1 MDYVIRFTGE
11 QHAQL
16 KAHLFPHDGME
27 AVALAL
33 CGRLAGGER
42 HVFAARKIVLI
53 PNDQCERRPDSI
65 TWPTRYADALVQ
77 EAMKRGMA
85 IVKVHSHPGDYDR
98 FSEWDDRSD
107 ASFFRSVSD
116 MLDDGQPHASVVM
129 IPAGGGRMFARVV
142 TEGGQFQPVHLV
154 SVVGDD
160 LHQWYSDSGA
170 YGLPEFVRRHAQ
182 AFGSGTAERLRRMII
197 AVVGCSGTGSP
208 LVEQLV
214 RLGVGHLI
222 LIDPDRAEWK
232 NLNRIYMSKARHANV
247 RRLKVEMMAEEI
259 GDIGVGTRVTILPV
273 DLRTPEAVRAVA
285 AADVAFGGMDSV
297 AGRDLLG
304 RLTTFYVM
312 PYIDMGVRLHP
323 LPEGGIDQIT
333 GAVHYLQP
341 GRSSLK
347 SRGVYTSE
355 EITAELLKREDPAQY
370 ARRLAEKYI
379 VGVPEDRPAVISVN
393 TLVAAM
399 AMNELLAR
407 IHPYRNEPNDRFA
420 AQRIALHEG
429 HTFRDSESSLPVCPV
444 LSKEVGRGTVAPL
457 LDLPELTER
466 KGAA

>member
-1 MDYVIRFTGE
+1 MEYVIRLTRE
-11 QHAQL
+11 QHVQL
-16 KAHLFPHDGME
+16 KAHLFPSDGME
-27 AVALAL
+27 AVALVL

-42 HVFAARKIVLI
+42 HIFTARKIVSI
-53 PNDQCERRPDSI
+53 PYNQCDRNPASI
-65 TWPTRYADALVQ
+65 TWPTHFADGLMQ

-85 IVKVHSHPGDYDR
+85 IVKVHSHPGGYDR

-107 ASFFRSVSD
+107 KSFFRSVCD
-116 MLDDGQPHASVVM
+116 MLDDGQPHASAVM
-129 IPAGGGRMFARVV
+129 IPADDGRMFGRVV
-142 TEGGQFQPVHLV
+142 TAKGEFQPITLI

-160 LHQWYSDSGA
+160 LLQWYSVCGA

-182 AFGSGTAERLRRMII
+182 AFGSGTAELLRRMII

-232 NLNRIYMSKARHANV
+232 NLNRIYMCRARHANV
-247 RRLKVEMMAEEI
+247 RKLKVEMLAEEI
-259 GDIGVGTRVTILPV
+259 GDIGVGTRVTVLPV
-273 DLRTPEAVRAVA
+273 DLRTREAVRAVA
-285 AADVAFGGMDSV
+285 AADLAFGGMDSV
-297 AGRDLLG
+297 AGRDLLN

-312 PYIDMGVRLHP
+312 PYIDMGVRLRP
-323 LPEGGIDQIT
+323 LPQGGIDQIT

-355 EITAELLKREDPAQY
+355 EVTAELLKREDPPEY

-379 VGVPEDRPAVISVN
+379 IGVPEDRPAVISVN
-393 TLVAAM
+393 TLVAAT
-399 AMNELLAR
+399 AVNELLAR

-420 AQRIALHEG
+420 VQRLALHEG
-429 HTFRDSESSLPVCPV
+429 HTFRDSESNLPACPV
-444 LSKEVGRGTVAPL
+444 LSREVGRGTVAPL
-457 LDLPELTER
+457 LDVPELTER